1 MKGELIDE
9 NNFNF
14 KKQIKK
20 YDEGD
25 YAYSNYPNRNV
36 YDFFL

>member
-1 MKGELIDE
+1 MVIDHGKL

-20 YDEGD
+20 NKIVHFVIVETD
-25 YAYSNYPNRNV
+25 PR
-36 YDFFL
+36 LW